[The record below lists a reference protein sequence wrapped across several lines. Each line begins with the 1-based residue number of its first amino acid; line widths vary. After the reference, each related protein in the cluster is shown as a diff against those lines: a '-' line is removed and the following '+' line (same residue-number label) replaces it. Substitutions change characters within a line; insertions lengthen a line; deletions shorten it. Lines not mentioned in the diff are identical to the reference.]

1 MSHLSLVSE
10 MRSGCHTLS
19 WVTLSV
25 VGGRRSHEGSLPLN
39 VLKMRQIYLA
49 LSSSTTCCIYLDVQ
63 HTHIRHFKGWCIP
76 LSPMS
81 SPQRVP
87 WYSAQPSHLD
97 RFIHEVRTPRTTT
110 GQCHSF
116 SLWSTLPWGWEL
128 DSPADALLVWGFE
141 AISRTMKNRPWL
153 DGLLGPQLLF
163 PSLSPSCAVFGITLH
178 CTVFVL

>member
-116 SLWSTLPWGWEL
+116 SPLVYSSMRMGAGLPCRCPPCL
-128 DSPADALLVWGFE
+128 GF
-141 AISRTMKNRPWL
+141 
-153 DGLLGPQLLF
+153 
-163 PSLSPSCAVFGITLH
+163 
-178 CTVFVL
+178 